1 MAAGERMSNKNR
13 SSSNPEFITLEA
25 AAAMTTG
32 TRITF
37 IPGLPALYSEALKNI
52 CFVKGI
58 PVIRA
63 LHPMMGIDETTQKDR
78 QATLYEL
85 TSQTSLPTM
94 FHNQERPRN
103 VWTEQLSL
111 TEQLGAPGSPS
122 LIPRDYEERADMFG
136 LCAVILAEDGFIWN
150 MRIQGDSPLARKY
163 GYSEEASAAATEKMA
178 EVIALIVRRLAA
190 QEKRGSRYLVGE
202 SLSAVDVYWATMS
215 MSFVV
220 PGPEIMPITRQNK
233 GMLKHFGNNSQIP
246 EIAEVMTPD
255 IAAHQ
260 EFILTSFCEIP
271 AVLGG
276 DPDSTSA

>member
-178 EVIALIVRRLAA
+178 EVIALIVRRLAV

-276 DPDSTSA
+276 DPDSMSA

>member
-13 SSSNPEFITLEA
+13 NSSNPEFITLEA

-260 EFILTSFCEIP
+260 EFILTSFCETP
-271 AVLGG
+271 AVIGG
-276 DPDSTSA
+276 DPDLTSA

>member
-58 PVIRA
+58 PVIRV

-103 VWTEQLSL
+103 VWTEQLAL

-260 EFILTSFCEIP
+260 EFILTSFCETP
-271 AVLGG
+271 AVIGG
-276 DPDSTSA
+276 DPDLTSA

>member
-260 EFILTSFCEIP
+260 EFILTSFCETP
-271 AVLGG
+271 AVIGG
-276 DPDSTSA
+276 DPDLTSA

>member
-1 MAAGERMSNKNR
+1 MTAGDRRSDENR
-13 SSSNPEFITLEA
+13 SSSNSEFITLEA

-58 PVIRA
+58 PVTRA

-103 VWTEQLSL
+103 VWTEQLAL
-111 TEQLGAPGSPS
+111 TEQLGAPGSPN
-122 LIPRDYEERADMFG
+122 LIPRDYEQRADMFG

-190 QEKRGSRYLVGE
+190 QENRGFRYLVGE

-246 EIAEVMTPD
+246 EIAEVMTAD
-255 IAAHQ
+255 ISAHQ
-260 EFILTSFCEIP
+260 EFILTRFCETP

-276 DPDSTSA
+276 DLDSTSA

>member
-13 SSSNPEFITLEA
+13 NSSNPEFITLEA

-260 EFILTSFCEIP
+260 EFILTSFCEIL

-276 DPDSTSA
+276 DPDSASA

>member
-1 MAAGERMSNKNR
+1 MAAGEQRSDENR

-58 PVIRA
+58 PVIRV

-103 VWTEQLSL
+103 VWTEQLAL

-150 MRIQGDSPLARKY
+150 MRIQGGNPLARKY

-233 GMLKHFGNNSQIP
+233 GMLKHFASNSQIP

-260 EFILTSFCEIP
+260 EFILTSFCETP
-271 AVLGG
+271 AVIGG
-276 DPDSTSA
+276 DPDLTSA